1 MEQQAKTRPLG
12 LVLEGGAMRGLY
24 TAGVLD
30 VFLEQGIAVD
40 GVIGVSAGTI
50 HGVSYLSGQ
59 HGRSIR
65 YYEKYRG
72 DKRFMGLYPL
82 LTTGDIVDKTF
93 CYEDIPL
100 RLDPFDNDAFVKA
113 GVPFYVTCTNV
124 ETGRAEHIRCADF
137 AGTDA
142 MEYLRAGASM
152 PLVSR
157 IVEVGGKKLLD
168 GGVADPIP
176 LQTFRRMG
184 YGKNIVVLTRAAG
197 YRKRPASPLPFRLA
211 YRRYPAFAQAMARRH
226 EVYNRQLDAAEQGA
240 AEGSVLLLRPSAPPK
255 VSRTEHSVA
264 KLRALYEMGRRDT
277 LARIDEIRRF
287 CAG

>member
-1 MEQQAKTRPLG
+1 MHRPNLG

-30 VFLEQGIAVD
+30 VFLEQGIEVD
-40 GVIGVSAGTI
+40 GVIGVSAGTV
-50 HGVSYLSGQ
+50 HGVSYVSGQ

-65 YYEKYRG
+65 YYEKYRS

-93 CYEDIPL
+93 CYEDIPW

-113 GVPFYVTCTNV
+113 GTPFYVTCTNV
-124 ETGRAEHIRCADF
+124 ETGKAEYIRCTDF
-137 AGTDA
+137 KGTDA

-157 IVEVGGKKLLD
+157 IVDVGGKKLLD

-176 LQTFRRMG
+176 LAAFRRMG
-184 YGKNIVVLTRAAG
+184 YERALAEARDGHSQRLLRIQTQQPQLWARYQQLQELAERHTRH
-197 YRKRPASPLPFRLA
+197 FRQVYTKLSSA
-211 YRRYPAFAQAMARRH
+211 RYDRSLH
-226 EVYNRQLDAAEQGA
+226 DLKLDAG
-240 AEGSVLLLRPSAPPK
+240 
-255 VSRTEHSVA
+255 
-264 KLRALYEMGRRDT
+264 
-277 LARIDEIRRF
+277 EIRRRV
-287 CAG
+287 AQRRRQRQDKKDRESS

>member
-1 MEQQAKTRPLG
+1 MEQSERLG
-12 LVLEGGAMRGLY
+12 FVLEGGAMRGLY

-30 VFLEQGIAVD
+30 VFLENGIRAD

-50 HGVSYLSGQ
+50 HGVSYVSGQ

-65 YYEKYRG
+65 YYEKYRR

-93 CYEDIPL
+93 CYEEIPW

-113 GVPFYVTCTNV
+113 GIPFYVTCTNV
-124 ETGRAEHIRCADF
+124 ETGRPEYIRLTDF
-137 AGTDA
+137 QGTDA

-168 GGVADPIP
+168 GGVADSIP
-176 LQTFRRMG
+176 LAAFRRMG

-197 YRKRPASPLPFRLA
+197 YRKRPASLLPFRLV
-211 YRRYPAFAQAMARRH
+211 YRQYPALVQAMARRH
-226 EVYNRQLDAAEQGA
+226 ERYNRELQDVECGA
-240 AEGSVLLLRPSAPPK
+240 ADGSVLLLRPSRDLA
-255 VSRTEHSVA
+255 VSRTEHSVK
-264 KLRALYEMGRRDT
+264 KLRQLYELGRSDT
-277 LARIDEIRRF
+277 LARLGEIKRF
-287 CAG
+287 CSR

>member
-1 MEQQAKTRPLG
+1 MRQGQRLG

-30 VFLEQGIAVD
+30 VFLEQGIRVD

-50 HGVSYLSGQ
+50 HGVSYVSGQ
-59 HGRSIR
+59 RGRSIR

-82 LTTGDIVDKTF
+82 LTTGDIVDKKF
-93 CYEDIPL
+93 CYEDIPWK
-100 RLDPFDNDAFVKA
+100 LDPFDNDAFVKA
-113 GVPFYVTCTNV
+113 GIPFYVTCTNV
-124 ETGRAEHIRCADF
+124 ETGKPEYIRCTDF
-137 AGTDA
+137 KGTDA

-168 GGVADPIP
+168 GGVADSIP
-176 LQTFRRMG
+176 LEAFRRMG

-197 YRKRPASPLPFRLA
+197 YRKKPAALLPFRLM
-211 YRRYPAFAQAMARRH
+211 YRRYPALVQAMACRDR
-226 EVYNRQLDAAEQGA
+226 VYNRELADA
-240 AEGSVLLLRPSAPPK
+240 
-255 VSRTEHSVA
+255 
-264 KLRALYEMGRRDT
+264 
-277 LARIDEIRRF
+277 
-287 CAG
+287 

>member
-1 MEQQAKTRPLG
+1 MQQANLG

-30 VFLEQGIAVD
+30 VLLEQHIRVD
-40 GVIGVSAGTI
+40 GVIGVSAGTV

-72 DKRFMGLYPL
+72 DKRFIGLYPL

-93 CYEDIPL
+93 CYEDIPW
-100 RLDPFDNDAFVKA
+100 RLDPFDNEAFVQS

-124 ETGRAEHIRCADF
+124 ETGRAEYIRCSDF
-137 AGTDA
+137 QGTDA

-168 GGVADPIP
+168 GGVADSIP
-176 LQTFRRMG
+176 LAAFRRMG
-184 YGKNIVVLTRAAG
+184 YTKNIVVLTRAAG
-197 YRKRPASPLPFRLA
+197 YRKKPAMMLPFRLI
-211 YRRYPAFAQAMARRH
+211 YRRYPAFVETMARRH
-226 EVYNRQLDAAEQGA
+226 EVYNRELAEAECGA
-240 AEGSVLLLRPSAPPK
+240 ADGSVLLLRPSVDLD
-255 VSRTEHSVA
+255 VSRTEHSIK
-264 KLRALYEMGRRDT
+264 KLRRLYELGRSDT
-277 LARIDEIRRF
+277 MARLGELKRF
-287 CAG
+287 CAQ

>member
-1 MEQQAKTRPLG
+1 MHRPNLG

-40 GVIGVSAGTI
+40 GVIGVSAGTV
-50 HGVSYLSGQ
+50 HGVSYVSGQ

-65 YYEKYRG
+65 YYEKYRS

-93 CYEDIPL
+93 CYEDIPW

-113 GVPFYVTCTNV
+113 GTPFYVTCTNV
-124 ETGRAEHIRCADF
+124 ETGNAEYIRCTDF
-137 AGTDA
+137 KGTDA

-176 LQTFRRMG
+176 LAAFRRMG
-184 YGKNIVVLTRAAG
+184 YERNIVVLTRPAG
-197 YRKRPASPLPFRLA
+197 YRKKPASPLPFQTV
-211 YRRYPAFAQAMARRH
+211 YHSYPAFVQAMADRH
-226 EVYNRQLDAAEQGA
+226 AVYNREVAAAECGA
-240 AEGSVLLLRPSAPPK
+240 ADGSVLLLRPSTDLNI
-255 VSRTEHSVA
+255 SRTERSVQ
-264 KLRALYEMGRRDT
+264 KLRQLYELGRSDT
-277 LARIDEIRRF
+277 LARLGELKHF
-287 CAG
+287 CQK

>member
-1 MEQQAKTRPLG
+1 MQREKLG

-30 VFLEQGIAVD
+30 VLLEQHIRVD
-40 GVIGVSAGTI
+40 GVIGVSAGTV

-93 CYEDIPL
+93 CYEDIPW
-100 RLDPFDNDAFVKA
+100 RLDPFDDEAFVKS

-124 ETGRAEHIRCADF
+124 ETGRAEYIRCDKF
-137 AGTDA
+137 RGTDA

-168 GGVADPIP
+168 GGVADSIP
-176 LQTFRRMG
+176 LAAFRRMG
-184 YGKNIVVLTRAAG
+184 YTKNIVVLTRAAG
-197 YRKRPASPLPFRLA
+197 YRKKPAMMLPFRLM
-211 YRRYPAFAQAMARRH
+211 YRHYPAFVETMAHRDQ
-226 EVYNRQLDAAEQGA
+226 VYNRELAEAECGA
-240 AEGSVLLLRPSAPPK
+240 ADGSVLLLRPSVDLE
-255 VSRTEHSVA
+255 VSRTEHSIK
-264 KLRALYEMGRRDT
+264 KLRRLYELGRSDT
-277 LARIDEIRRF
+277 LARLGELKRF
-287 CAG
+287 CAQ

>member
-1 MEQQAKTRPLG
+1 MEQKLG

-30 VFLEQGIAVD
+30 AFLESGIHVD
-40 GVIGVSAGTI
+40 GVIGVSAGTV

-82 LTTGDIVDKTF
+82 LTTGDIVDKKF
-93 CYEDIPL
+93 CYHDIPWE
-100 RLDPFDNDAFVKA
+100 LDPFDDDAFQA
-113 GVPFYVTCTNV
+113 SGVPFYVTCTNV
-124 ETGRAEHIRCADF
+124 ETGKAEYIRCDSMRK
-137 AGTDA
+137 GDN

-168 GGVADPIP
+168 GGVADSIP
-176 LQTFRRMG
+176 LGAFRRMG
-184 YGKNIVVLTRAAG
+184 YRKNIVVLTRAAG
-197 YRKRPASPLPFRLA
+197 YRKKPAAILPFKMM
-211 YRRYPAFAQAMARRH
+211 YHDYSEFVKAMAHRH
-226 EVYNRQLDAAEQGA
+226 EVYNAELAAVEQGVA
-240 AEGSVLLLRPSAPPK
+240 DGDVFVLRPSVDLE
-255 VSRTEHSVA
+255 VSRTEHSVK
-264 KLRALYEMGRRDT
+264 KLRELYELGRADT
-277 LARIDEIRRF
+277 LSRLGELRRF
-287 CAG
+287 CAK

>member
-1 MEQQAKTRPLG
+1 
-12 LVLEGGAMRGLY
+12 MRGLY

-40 GVIGVSAGTI
+40 GVIGVSAGTV
-50 HGVSYLSGQ
+50 HGVSYVSGQ

-65 YYEKYRG
+65 YYEKYRS

-93 CYEDIPL
+93 CYEDIPW

-113 GVPFYVTCTNV
+113 GTPFYVTCINV
-124 ETGRAEHIRCADF
+124 ETGKAEYIRCTDF
-137 AGTDA
+137 KGTDA

-176 LQTFRRMG
+176 LAAFRRMG
-184 YGKNIVVLTRAAG
+184 YERNIVVLTRPAG
-197 YRKRPASPLPFRLA
+197 YRKKPASPLPFQA
-211 YRRYPAFAQAMARRH
+211 VYHSHPAFVQAMADRH
-226 EVYNRQLDAAEQGA
+226 AVYNREVAAAECGA
-240 AEGSVLLLRPSAPPK
+240 ADGSVLLLRPSTDLNI
-255 VSRTEHSVA
+255 SRTERSVQ
-264 KLRALYEMGRRDT
+264 KLRQLYELGRSDT
-277 LARIDEIRRF
+277 LARLGELKHF
-287 CAG
+287 CQK